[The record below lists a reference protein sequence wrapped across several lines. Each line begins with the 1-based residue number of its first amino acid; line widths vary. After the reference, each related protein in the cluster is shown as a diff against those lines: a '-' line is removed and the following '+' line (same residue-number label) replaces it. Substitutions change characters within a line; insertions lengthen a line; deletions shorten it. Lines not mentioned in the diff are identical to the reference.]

1 MNKMLQ
7 QFNKIILSIIY
18 LFFFTNHSFA
28 LELKDIE
35 PPFVS
40 GPSGYYKDTA
50 SVKEFDTFENNL
62 LNNLT
67 CEKFRPC
74 DDSVPGFKK
83 GKFYA
88 EGKVTKITYRNDKS
102 PSSDLA
108 ILRSYENIFKEIGG
122 KKISSKSDNKETIF
136 YIEKNGQKNWM
147 VLETYG
153 PLVILQFLQEKSMK
167 QLVTASAMAEDI
179 NKQGFVTLNVNFDNK
194 KAVIKDADKPTINEV
209 VTLLKNDAKLKL
221 SVEGH
226 TDNVGSATANKTLSQ
241 NRADSLVAYM
251 VAAGISANR
260 LVAKGF
266 GSEVSIADNRTE
278 DGKAKNRRVELV
290 KIK

>member
-18 LFFFTNHSFA
+18 LFFFTNHAFA
-28 LELKDIE
+28 QQFSTFNLSPPDGFTLNHRNVVEFANWEDDLTKDI
-35 PPFVS
+35 FC
-40 GPSGYYKDTA
+40 
-50 SVKEFDTFENNL
+50 EN
-62 LNNLT
+62 
-67 CEKFRPC
+67 KRPC
-74 DDSVPGFKK
+74 NDNIPGFKN
-83 GKFYA
+83 GKFIP
-88 EGKVTKITYRNDKS
+88 EGKTTKALWVSKQNVGR
-102 PSSDLA
+102 LA
-108 ILRSYENIFKEIGG
+108 VIRSYESAIIQIGG
-122 KKISSKSDNKETIF
+122 KRLSDYKASAERHLF
-136 YIEKNGQKNWM
+136 FLEKNGIRSWILISPDDRSAIVR
-147 VLETYG
+147 VLE
-153 PLVILQFLQEKSMK
+153 EKSMK

-179 NKQGFVTLNVNFDNK
+179 NKQGFVTLNVNFDNN